1 MQTVMG
7 VNSPQ
12 AVKRW
17 GLGLATDTAG
27 QMYFNR
33 FTSTGENSIIEQ
45 KTELE
50 SDAGDEVSFDLS
62 MRLRGDM
69 TFGDNVV
76 EGSEE
81 ALTFYQDKIRIDQ
94 MRKGASAGGK
104 MTRKRTL
111 HPLRTVA
118 KNRLSEYFAEYLD
131 EMHFVYLSG
140 DASFSAI
147 NQDAKFARTF
157 AGNPVEAPDA
167 DHILYGGAAISKA
180 TLTVNDKMSIGLLER
195 VGVKPRMMNAV
206 NPDVVKMS
214 PVSVEGG
221 KHFVLL
227 MSPFQGY
234 QLRTE
239 VGDLSWS
246 KITQALHM
254 GTRKNNPICKDGLG
268 MYNNLILHEHENVRR
283 FSDYGAGG
291 NVGAARALLLGRQ
304 AGVVAYGQGGNKGS
318 RFNWVEKMF
327 DADNQ
332 LAVYGGTICGVKKTR
347 YNNKDFGVTAID
359 TACTDPNP
367 VAA

>member
-1 MQTVMG
+1 MLTSIG

-17 GLGLATDTAG
+17 GLGLATDTAK
-27 QMYFNR
+27 QMYFTR
-33 FTSTGENSIIEQ
+33 FTSTGQNSIIEQ

-50 SDAGDEVSFDLS
+50 EDAGDEVSFDLS

-81 ALTFYQDKIRIDQ
+81 ALTFYQDKVRIDQ
-94 MRKGASAGGK
+94 MRKGASGGGA

-111 HPLRTVA
+111 HDLRMVA
-118 KNRLSEYFAEYLD
+118 KDRLGEYFAEYMD
-131 EMHFVYLSG
+131 EIHFVYLSG

-147 NQDAKFARTF
+147 NQDTKFARTF
-157 AGNPVEAPDA
+157 AGNPVEAPDS
-167 DHILYGGAAISKA
+167 DHILYGGAATSKA
-180 TLTVNDKMSIGLLER
+180 TLTAADRMSIALLER
-195 VGVKPRMMNAV
+195 IGVKPRMMNAV

-227 MSPFQGY
+227 MSPFQGF
-234 QLRTE
+234 QIRTE

-246 KITQALHM
+246 KITQALYQ
-254 GTRKNNPICKDGLG
+254 GSRKNNPICQDGLG

-283 FSDYGAGG
+283 FGDYGAGS
-291 NVGAARALLLGRQ
+291 NVQAARALLLGRQ
-304 AGVVAYGQGGNKGS
+304 AGVIAHGQGGRKGA
-318 RFNWVEKMF
+318 RYNWVEKKH

-332 LAVYGGTICGVKKTR
+332 LAVYAGTICGFKKTR
-347 YNNKDFGVTAID
+347 YNGKDFGVTAID
-359 TACTDPNP
+359 TACVDPNA
-367 VAA
+367 VA